1 MVEHELIMAVAAPLL
16 VLSRPLG
23 VFVWAIP
30 QTWRVAFAQM
40 FVIPILAGLGSEP
53 IAATA
58 LHSATIWAWHLPP
71 LFDAALA
78 NRWVHMA
85 QHVSFLATA
94 LLFWWAVLNVPLA
107 RRGVAAF
114 HLFATML
121 ALTSLGALMTLSSH
135 PLYASYHAHQVFQL
149 SALEDQQLAG
159 LIMWVPGCAIYAVA
173 ALALLGQWVSKS
185 GLSSPRL
192 ANV

>member
-1 MVEHELIMAVAAPLL
+1 
-16 VLSRPLG
+16 LSRPLS

-40 FVIPILAGLGSEP
+40 FVIPILTGLGSEP

-78 NRWVHMA
+78 NRWIHMA

-121 ALTSLGALMTLSSH
+121 ALTFLGALMTLSSH

-149 SALEDQQLAG
+149 SPLEDQQLAG
-159 LIMWVPGCAIYAVA
+159 LIMWVPGCAVYAVA
-173 ALALLGQWVSKS
+173 ALTLLGQWISKS
-185 GLSSPRL
+185 DLSRPRL